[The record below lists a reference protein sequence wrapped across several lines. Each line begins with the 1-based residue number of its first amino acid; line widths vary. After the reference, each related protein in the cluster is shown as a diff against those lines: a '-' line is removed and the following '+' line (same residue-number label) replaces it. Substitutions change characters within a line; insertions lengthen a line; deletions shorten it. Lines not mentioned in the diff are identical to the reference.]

1 MIDTLI
7 MKKLLKKK
15 IEELVNRISKIKKRS
30 IYCVAIG
37 FVFAVLTFITNQN
50 SIYVRP
56 NEIERSSYGSERTP
70 YTLNIDVENL
80 AKDMEFQVSVSSQKY
95 TKEEAD
101 KKFDEKFDELLVNIL
116 KDNVD
121 YENINSK
128 LNFSNDLGDGIKAN
142 YAFEPRMIDEFYGKV
157 STLSEIEMM
166 GEISTLSETSYIS
179 DVATLSEVLEI
190 EAATKS
196 NTNKDDFKYY
206 VTYQKVIDGS
216 GNVNNDDFKIN
227 EFCTGHIVIQLSTQ
241 IKGKE
246 GTYRSEKY
254 LIPIRVVSKLL
265 TPIESFKVAFKKE
278 VEENDKNT
286 IDKKTITLP
295 KIVNDFRINYK
306 NKRDLSFLIM
316 PILGILAA
324 ILLEAKEKE
333 EEREKAKRR
342 VRLLELDFAQII
354 SKILLYVSSGMTIR
368 NSMIRLA
375 EQYQKGSKDD
385 KEERVAY
392 EELVTVKNKLAS
404 GYSEI
409 GAYEDMAKNI
419 NMRTYTRFLN
429 IIIQS
434 IKNGNK
440 DLKNILNMEVQ
451 DALYERKQNAKK
463 LGEEAATKLVLP
475 LMMMLSVIMVV
486 IMVPAFMGM

>member
-1 MIDTLI
+1 MRATSGLT
-7 MKKLLKKK
+7 MKNLFKKK
-15 IEELVNRISKIKKRS
+15 IEELADRVSKIKKRS
-30 IYCVAIG
+30 IYCVVVGII
-37 FVFAVLTFITNQN
+37 FAVLSLITNQS

-56 NEIERSSYGSERTP
+56 NEIERSSYGTERTP
-70 YTLNIDVENL
+70 YTLKVDVENL

-101 KKFDEKFDELLVNIL
+101 AKFNEKFDELLVNIL
-116 KDNVD
+116 KDNTD
-121 YENINSK
+121 FENINSK
-128 LNFSNDLGDGIKAN
+128 LNFKSDLGDGIKAN
-142 YAFEPRMIDEFYGKV
+142 YAFEPRVIDEFYNTV
-157 STLSEIEMM
+157 ATTSELEITSEIATIS
-166 GEISTLSETSYIS
+166 EIATVSDLQYIS
-179 DVATLSEVLEI
+179 EI
-190 EAATKS
+190 ATKS
-196 NTNKDDFKYY
+196 STSQDNFKYY
-206 VTYQKVIDGS
+206 VSYQNVIDGS
-216 GNVNNDDFKIN
+216 GNVNNSEFRID
-227 EFCTGHIVIQLSTQ
+227 EFCTGHIVVQFSTE

-246 GTYRSEKY
+246 GTYKSEKY
-254 LIPIRVVSKLL
+254 MIPIRVVSKLL
-265 TPIESFKVAFKKE
+265 TPLESFKIAFKKE
-278 VEENDKNT
+278 VDSNDKAT
-286 IDKKTITLP
+286 VDKKTITLP
-295 KIVNDFRINYK
+295 KSVNDFRVRYK
-306 NKRDLSFLIM
+306 DKKDLSFLFM
-316 PILGILAA
+316 PVLGVLAA
-324 ILLEAKEKE
+324 ILIEAKEKE
-333 EEREKAKRR
+333 EAKEKAKRG

-368 NSMIRLA
+368 NSIVRLA
-375 EQYQKGSKDD
+375 EQYQKRCMGD

-392 EELVTVKNKLAS
+392 EELVIVKNKLAS

-486 IMVPAFMGM
+486 IMMPAFMGM